1 MNVELL
7 RQLRQR
13 AIALDGVR
21 WSRLFEQ
28 FFRVDK
34 WNLCR
39 G

>member
-1 MNVELL
+1 VGKVQAWHLPHRYSAVL
-7 RQLRQR
+7 
-13 AIALDGVR
+13 R